1 MPLGSGLDSGP
12 LFPQAF
18 TLDVIEA
25 ITIDAILN

>member
-1 MPLGSGLDSGP
+1 MPLRSDRDSSA
-12 LFPQAF
+12 LFVQAL